1 MERKCSIFT
10 VTIFRSRCKYG
21 VNGPRR
27 RLAIGALVSHT
38 KPARA
43 LAKRRPPLQLQF
55 QFHLCLHFF
64 PSPQSQRL
72 IRPSVPPVILRI
84 LPALTPALVFPVAC
98 FRPQNKVC
106 ALGCCVS
113 LHCRN
118 SARSFLPLPSFL
130 PSLPSSRHSPPPP
143 PQSPLIPSLPCA
155 LHPRTCD
162 PHLSI
167 NGRPLLH
174 LVLLLECSFS
184 AWIPEWSHI
193 PPIL

>member
-1 MERKCSIFT
+1 
-10 VTIFRSRCKYG
+10 VRSSLTP
-21 VNGPRR
+21 N
-27 RLAIGALVSHT
+27 L
-38 KPARA
+38 PARPR
-43 LAKRRPPLQLQF
+43 KTSSTLQLQF

-64 PSPQSQRL
+64 PSAQSQRL

-174 LVLLLECSFS
+174 LLLEYSFS